1 MTTQHEQL
9 LTAQQ
14 EQPKTSQQEQAGL
27 FHELHIKGIPLLLV
41 NVWDAGNTAIVES
54 AGARA
59 IATASWSVAAAH
71 GYGDSEELPLDLV
84 IANIERIKRQTN
96 LPLSIDVEGGYGA
109 SPQEVAATIRRV
121 IAAGAVGINMED
133 QKMGENRLYSIRQQ
147 RERIAAARQAAD
159 EAGVFLFINARTDI
173 FLQID
178 SSLPES
184 GKREAIEEV
193 LQRAEAYAE
202 AGASGLFVP
211 GLNDLSL
218 IEMVCARSELPV
230 NIMVTDHE
238 YSVHELAAIGV
249 ARISYGPRPY
259 QEAMSRLRQLASS
272 IFQQT

>member
-1 MTTQHEQL
+1 MTT
-9 LTAQQ
+9 QQ
-14 EQPKTSQQEQAGL
+14 EQPQTSQQRQAKL
-27 FHELHIKGIPLLLV
+27 FHELHIKGTPLLLV

-59 IATASWSVAAAH
+59 IATGSWSVAAAH
-71 GYGDSEELPLDLV
+71 GYGDNEELPLDLV

-133 QKMGENRLYSIRQQ
+133 QKMGENRLYSIQQ
-147 RERIAAARQAAD
+147 QCERIAAARQAAD
-159 EAGVFLFINARTDI
+159 EAGVSLFINARTDI
-173 FLQID
+173 FLQMD

-184 GKREAIEEV
+184 GRREAIEEV
-193 LQRAEAYAE
+193 LQRAEAYAK

-211 GLNDLSL
+211 GLSDLSL
-218 IEMVCARSELPV
+218 IETVCARSELPV

-238 YSVHELAAIGV
+238 SSVQELAALGV
-249 ARISYGPRPY
+249 SRISYGPRPY
-259 QEAMSRLRQLASS
+259 QEAMYRLRQLASS